1 MRPLAEK
8 LRAKAAALSS
18 QSNHEVSVKREESVH
33 YLVDQW
39 ATFNLG
45 RSVLTGVAALLA
57 TWAAVEKLVIR
68 EIRVG
73 DGVVR

>member
-8 LRAKAAALSS
+8 LRAKAAALSL
-18 QSNHEVSVKREESVH
+18 QTGDEAGVKREESVH

-45 RSVLTGVAALLA
+45 RSVLTGLTAVLA